1 MSFLADRLS
10 LVKPSPT
17 LVVTQKAAALQASG
31 LPIIGLGAGE
41 PDFDTPDN
49 VKQEAINA
57 MNRGETRYTD
67 VSGTKALKQAII
79 GKLQRDNNLTYTPE
93 QIVVGTGAK
102 QVIFNALL
110 ATINDGDEV
119 IIPAPYW
126 VSYPDMTFF
135 AGGKPVIVPCPESD
149 SFKLTP
155 AELDAAI
162 TKKTKWLILNS
173 PSNPTGA
180 CYTLNE
186 LKELAAV
193 LNKHQHVHVMC
204 DDIYEH
210 LVYDD
215 FKYYTL
221 LQADPSL
228 YNRVLVVNGVSK
240 SHAMTGWRI
249 GYGAG
254 EKSLIGA
261 IVKIQSQ
268 STTNA
273 CSIAQAATVEALN
286 GSQDFLLE
294 WKKSFASRRDFVV
307 QELNKINGLS
317 AMKPTGAFY
326 VYISCAKLIGT
337 TTPKGTKI
345 NTDQDLVTYLLE
357 EANVACVQGEAFGL
371 SPYFRISYATSMEKL
386 QQAMN
391 NIREACAA
399 LK

>member
-1 MSFLADRLS
+1 
-10 LVKPSPT
+10 
-17 LVVTQKAAALQASG
+17 
-31 LPIIGLGAGE
+31 
-41 PDFDTPDN
+41 
-49 VKQEAINA
+49 